1 MIHILVCDDDPVFA
15 GLQTAALSEILDRMG
30 ENHEIHSFSGGE
42 MVPRELLCRCDIAFL
57 DIDFPRESYNGID
70 IARTLRECNREA
82 SVIFVTNFVEYAP
95 EGYEVQALRYL
106 LKREAP
112 QKLESYLRLALQRLR
127 QRRRTY
133 AVQIGGGTVYLPV
146 EDILYLESR
155 KHACVAFVQEKEN
168 VKEYCFYAA
177 LRAVEKDLENSGF
190 LRIQKSYLVN
200 MRHIQRFQCREVK
213 LTGEIVLPVSPRS
226 YAEQKQKYLFWKGG
240 Q

>member
-1 MIHILVCDDDPVFA
+1 MIHILVCDDDRAFA
-15 GLQTAALSEILDRMG
+15 QLQTAALTEIMNRMG
-30 ENHEIHSFSGGE
+30 KSHEIHCFSGGE
-42 MVPRELLCRCDIAFL
+42 MVPQELLQCCDIAFL

-70 IARTLRECNREA
+70 IARALRGCNRDA

-106 LKREAP
+106 LKKEVP
-112 QKLESYLRLALQRLR
+112 QKLENCLLLALQKLQ

-133 AVQIGGGTVYLPV
+133 AVQIGGGTAHLPV

-155 KHACVAFVQEKEN
+155 KHTCVAFVSEKDG

-177 LRAVEKDLENSGF
+177 LRTVEEELEDCGF
-190 LRIQKSYLVN
+190 LRVQKSYLVN
-200 MRHIQRFQCREVK
+200 MRHILRYQCREVV
-213 LTGEIVLPVSPRS
+213 LAGDVTLPVSPKT
-226 YAEQKQKYLFWKGG
+226 YAQQKRKYLFWKGR